1 MSKIGLVKELF
12 QFLRREKRWWLL
24 PLVVIILLVGLLLV
38 LAESTALAPFFYP
51 LF

>member
-1 MSKIGLVKELF
+1 MSKTGLMKEFF

-24 PLVVIILLVGLLLV
+24 PLVVIILLIGLLLV

>member
-1 MSKIGLVKELF
+1 MSKTGLIKEF
-12 QFLRREKRWWLL
+12 MQFLKREKRWWLL